1 MKTPFYGGDSI
12 KQHFHALQGW
22 LNDISQRQRPASA
35 QGGCFPKQEIYLKR
49 SGQGCFPEMAK
60 NCCSYTTILANYDN
74 GLSLLLSDFEYS
86 HFEGILLLLLGN
98 TPFDFVSVVPSKIVN
113 TG

>member
-35 QGGCFPKQEIYLKR
+35 QRGCFPKQEIYLKR

-74 GLSLLLSDFEYS
+74 GLSLLLSDFDYF
-86 HFEGILLLLLGN
+86 HFEGFLLLLLGN
-98 TPFDFVSVVPSKIVN
+98 TPFDFVSIVPSKIVN